1 MVGTEDRSIS
11 IRWDR
16 LFSKGNSSLK
26 SMINDAA
33 EAEEMSAAMDIDPAS
48 LWECLC
54 ELERVMMKTLNCF
67 SEVVAAVV
75 ECD

>member
-1 MVGTEDRSIS
+1 
-11 IRWDR
+11 
-16 LFSKGNSSLK
+16 
-26 SMINDAA
+26 MINDAA